1 MKGGNKRLF
10 IGIFA
15 ALIIMLALISVF
27 ALFIFRSH
35 NLEYGATFSPKYAQ
49 YLGLDWQTVFKDSV
63 SDLEIHKYRI
73 PVYWSD
79 IEYADDQYDFERL
92 DWIMNYAEENNLLI
106 TLAIGV
112 KVPRWPEC
120 YAPSWADSFTDYNF
134 DKSAIDF
141 LAVIVNRYKDYESLE
156 RWQVE
161 NEPYFPFGEC
171 RAPSPERILSEITVV
186 NNLDGNHPIQQTT
199 SGEQSFW
206 ALQTSDT
213 DVLGVSLYREAW
225 SYATGEFVFPF
236 SPMFYSVQRVLAE
249 MFVDKVII
257 SELQAEPWLSST
269 TFENTTES
277 IDDYY
282 NRFSAEDLVTNIRF
296 AKRTGAREVYFWGIE
311 WWYYLKDRG
320 DTRLWE
326 AGSQIINQ

>member
-1 MKGGNKRLF
+1 MKSSKILIIIF
-10 IGIFA
+10 IG
-15 ALIIMLALISVF
+15 LIIVLSMSSLFLLSVF
-27 ALFIFRSH
+27 KH
-35 NLEYGATFSPKYAQ
+35 KEVEYGATFSPKYAQ
-49 YLGLDWQTVFKDSV
+49 YLGLDWQVVFKDSV
-63 SDLEIHKYRI
+63 SDLGIHKYRI

-92 DWIMNYAEENNLLI
+92 DWIMDYAEKNNLLI
-106 TLAIGV
+106 TLAVGV

-120 YAPSWADSFTDYNF
+120 YAPAWADSFTDYSF
-134 DKSAIDF
+134 DKSAVEF
-141 LAVIVNRYKDYESLE
+141 LAVIVDRYKDYESLE

-171 RAPSPERILSEITVV
+171 RSPSPERIVAEIDLI
-186 NNLDGNHPIQQTT
+186 NQLDGSHEIQQTT

-206 ALQTSDT
+206 ALQTSNT

-236 SPMFYSVQRVLAE
+236 SSMFYSVQRVIAE
-249 MFVDKVII
+249 LFVDKVII

-277 IDDYY
+277 IDEYY
-282 NRFSAEDLVTNIRF
+282 DRFSAEDLVANVRF
-296 AKRTGAREVYFWGIE
+296 AQRTGAREVYFWGIE
-311 WWYYLKDRG
+311 WWYYLNEKG
-320 DTRLWE
+320 ENRLFE
-326 AGSQIINQ
+326 AGKQIIN